1 METASNM
8 VTSILWKTTLPM
20 FLTGVWSSS
29 HRWCFLWW
37 QWAGLKVSHAFQ
49 YALSYRNSAVKFC
62 TCNYFFYFFLM
73 YFGCCSTYSFAT
85 DGFHAAA
92 SSANL
97 CLPTGVRGGVDWMRK
112 LAFRYR
118 RVKELYN
125 TYKNNVG
132 GMCRLTFNKGN
143 ADRCTIWT
151 TVSSFV
157 LRMILL

>member
-1 METASNM
+1 ME
-8 VTSILWKTTLPM
+8 
-20 FLTGVWSSS
+20 
-29 HRWCFLWW
+29 
-37 QWAGLKVSHAFQ
+37 
-49 YALSYRNSAVKFC
+49 FC

-132 GMCRLTFNKGN
+132 GTCGSLHLIKILERKGGS
-143 ADRCTIWT
+143 
-151 TVSSFV
+151 VV
-157 LRMILL
+157 LCSI

>member
-1 METASNM
+1 MR
-8 VTSILWKTTLPM
+8 
-20 FLTGVWSSS
+20 SSTY
-29 HRWCFLWW
+29 RWCFFRR
-37 QWAGLKVSHAFQ
+37 QWTRLKVSHAFFK
-49 YALSYRNSAVKFC
+49 SKINSNIKYVLFC
-62 TCNYFFYFFLM
+62 RKKKYSLLHIL
-73 YFGCCSTYSFAT
+73 GVCSTYSFAT

-132 GMCRLTFNKGN
+132 GKHFVIKRRLPPPKQ
-143 ADRCTIWT
+143 II
-151 TVSSFV
+151 
-157 LRMILL
+157 ILLIKVKS

>member
-1 METASNM
+1 MGPYCHLVVIVWCHGM
-8 VTSILWKTTLPM
+8 VENLSGGRCVWWCLSALSFFP
-20 FLTGVWSSS
+20 GVWSSS
-29 HRWCFLWW
+29 HRWCFLRW
-37 QWAGLKVSHAFQ
+37 QRSGLKVSHAFR
-49 YALSYRNSAVKFC
+49 SSICYRNSAAEFC
-62 TCNYFFYFFLM
+62 TRNYFFCFFSM
-73 YFGCCSTYSFAT
+73 HFGCCSTYSFAT

-132 GMCRLTFNKGN
+132 GTCGPFRP
-143 ADRCTIWT
+143 
-151 TVSSFV
+151 VSAPW
-157 LRMILL
+157 L